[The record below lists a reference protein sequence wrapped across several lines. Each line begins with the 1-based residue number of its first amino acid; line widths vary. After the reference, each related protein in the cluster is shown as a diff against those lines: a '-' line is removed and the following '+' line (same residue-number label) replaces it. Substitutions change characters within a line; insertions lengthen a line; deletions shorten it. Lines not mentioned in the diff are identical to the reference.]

1 MISKLYRLN
10 EKELRKVLSKKK
22 PFFSYTLIA
31 NTFPNA
37 LDHGRCAILLS
48 GKQAKW
54 SVNRNHFRR
63 YFYNISRQY
72 IGEHSFDVVF
82 VPKKWTIYNY
92 KDPGKKEEFARD
104 IHFLWKQITNK
115 KNP

>member
-37 LDHGRCAILLS
+37 LDHARCAILLS
-48 GKQAKW
+48 GKQAK
-54 SVNRNHFRR
+54 
-63 YFYNISRQY
+63 
-72 IGEHSFDVVF
+72 
-82 VPKKWTIYNY
+82 
-92 KDPGKKEEFARD
+92 
-104 IHFLWKQITNK
+104 
-115 KNP
+115 